1 MNLLIFEPIFEFS
14 RQNCVSICAFL
25 VPANLL
31 TTIGV
36 LALLFTESSLAP
48 IRLATVVSIIF
59 ASTLFLHIST
69 WFIIGVITPVTFI
82 LFALGTTCLTISVL
96 ANIYRDKLLEVKFL
110 INKYIFWDLSTEK
123 IKNKFN

>member
-1 MNLLIFEPIFEFS
+1 MSLLIFEPIFEFS

-31 TTIGV
+31 TTITV
-36 LALLFTESSLAP
+36 LVLLFTESSLIQ
-48 IRLATVVSIIF
+48 IRLATVTSVVF

-82 LFALGTTCLTISVL
+82 LFALGTTCLAISLL
-96 ANIYRDKLLEVKFL
+96 ANIYRHKLLEIKFFSSR
-110 INKYIFWDLSTEK
+110 YIFWDLSTEK
-123 IKNKFN
+123 IKNRFN

>member
-31 TTIGV
+31 TTIAV
-36 LALLFTESSLAP
+36 LALLFTESSLIP
-48 IRLATVVSIIF
+48 IRLATIVSMIF

-96 ANIYRDKLLEVKFL
+96 ANIYQDKLLEIKFL
-110 INKYIFWDLSTEK
+110 INKYIFWDLSTEN